1 MYAMCIINYNCV
13 FARLFDDGLLY
24 LIIDFVRLAY
34 NVLYYYPGIYIR
46 LLPEDVLNHLLNR
59 G

>member
-34 NVLYYYPGIYIR
+34 NVLYYYPGIYIYTFTTR
-46 LLPEDVLNHLLNR
+46 R
-59 G
+59 RIKSFT